1 MFMILMMFFTMTVSL
16 FAYEPNKE
24 CFEATYI
31 KCTDSVDILYKEK
44 YDGGERCFTVVNIK
58 DNNKNIECSA
68 SSLFFYFKAARD
80 IIEIAN
86 DDTYKNKVKN
96 EAINEVPFVTEEN
109 FCTISE
115 EEYVKMFTKYIK
127 NIYEKSKSKSK

>member
-1 MFMILMMFFTMTVSL
+1 MRKIALFIMTLMMAGSL

-31 KCTDSVDILYKEK
+31 KCIDSVDISYKEK
-44 YDGGERCFTVVNIK
+44 YDGGERCFFVINIK

-68 SSLFFYFKAARD
+68 SRLFFNLKAARD
-80 IIEIAN
+80 VIEITN
-86 DDTYKNKVKN
+86 DGTYKNK
-96 EAINEVPFVTEEN
+96 AINEVPFVTEEN
-109 FCTISE
+109 FFTISE

-127 NIYEKSKSKSK
+127 NIYEESKSK

>member
-1 MFMILMMFFTMTVSL
+1 MKKMFIFMMVFTMMAGL

-31 KCTDSVDILYKEK
+31 KCFDSVDILYKEK
-44 YDGGERCFTVVNIK
+44 YDGGERCFFVINIK

-68 SSLFFYFKAARD
+68 SRLFFYIKVTRD
-80 IIEIAN
+80 SIEITN
-86 DDTYKNKVKN
+86 DDTYKNK
-96 EAINEVPFVTEEN
+96 AINEVPFVTEEN

-127 NIYEKSKSKSK
+127 NIYEEAKSK